1 MAAAPRSAPAI
12 TSALISR
19 LAHYRS
25 CAGMARH
32 EGSGRSRSKNSSP
45 HNSILAGPFLDRVDN
60 ILHRLLR
67 MATDPEQPESLDT
80 NVWMSKGDAARA
92 RGVSRQ
98 AIWELVNRGRLTTH
112 RFKGRVY
119 VSRAEVL
126 GFAPRPKGLKESG
139 YVRIKT
145 VRPKKKKLDP
155 AKWIYIVEAA
165 HETGLPRLAIV
176 DLVRRGRIRKIV
188 SAGKTFV
195 SRAGLEAFMR
205 QKSSPA
211 KKK

>member
-1 MAAAPRSAPAI
+1 
-12 TSALISR
+12 
-19 LAHYRS
+19 
-25 CAGMARH
+25 MARDG
-32 EGSGRSRSKNSSP
+32 EAEEAARGIPVGT
-45 HNSILAGPFLDRVDN
+45 IVFWLASFLDRVDT
-60 ILHRLLR
+60 ILHRLVK
-67 MATDPEQPESLDT
+67 MTTEPEQPEKLNTDE
-80 NVWMSKGDAARA
+80 WMSKGDAARA

-98 AIWELVNRGRLTTH
+98 AIWELVNRGRLTTY

-126 GFAPRPKGLKESG
+126 GFAPRPRGLKESG
-139 YVRIKT
+139 YIRVKT

-165 HETGLPRLAIV
+165 RETGLPRLAIV

-195 SRAGLEAFMR
+195 SLAGIEEFLKRTPEVKNRAAD
-205 QKSSPA
+205 
-211 KKK
+211 KK

>member
-1 MAAAPRSAPAI
+1 
-12 TSALISR
+12 
-19 LAHYRS
+19 
-25 CAGMARH
+25 
-32 EGSGRSRSKNSSP
+32 
-45 HNSILAGPFLDRVDN
+45 
-60 ILHRLLR
+60 

-145 VRPKKKKLDP
+145 VRPKKKKIDP

-165 HETGLPRLAIV
+165 RETGLPRLAIV

>member
-1 MAAAPRSAPAI
+1 LIYALSLSAALGAF
-12 TSALISR
+12 T
-19 LAHYRS
+19 
-25 CAGMARH
+25 
-32 EGSGRSRSKNSSP
+32 
-45 HNSILAGPFLDRVDN
+45 
-60 ILHRLLR
+60 
-67 MATDPEQPESLDT
+67 MATEPEQPEMLDT
-80 NVWMSKGDAARA
+80 NEWMSKGDAARA

-98 AIWELVNRGRLTTH
+98 AIWELVNRGRLTTY

-126 GFAPRPKGLKESG
+126 GFAPRPRGLKESG
-139 YVRIKT
+139 YIRVKT

-165 HETGLPRLAIV
+165 RETGLPRLAIV

-195 SRAGLEAFMR
+195 SRAGIEEFLKRTPEVKNRA
-205 QKSSPA
+205 A
-211 KKK
+211 NKK

>member
-1 MAAAPRSAPAI
+1 
-12 TSALISR
+12 
-19 LAHYRS
+19 
-25 CAGMARH
+25 
-32 EGSGRSRSKNSSP
+32 
-45 HNSILAGPFLDRVDN
+45 
-60 ILHRLLR
+60 
-67 MATDPEQPESLDT
+67 MATGPQQPET
-80 NVWMSKGDAARA
+80 FNTKEWMSKGDAARA

-98 AIWELVNRGRLTTH
+98 AIWELVNRGRLTTC

-126 GFAPRPKGLKESG
+126 GFARRPRGAAGTG

-165 HETGLPRLAIV
+165 RETGLPRLAIV
-176 DLVRRGRIRKIV
+176 DLIRRGRIRKIM

-195 SRAGLEAFMR
+195 SRAGIEEFMR
-205 QKSSPA
+205 QKSTPEAKNGPA

>member
-1 MAAAPRSAPAI
+1 
-12 TSALISR
+12 
-19 LAHYRS
+19 
-25 CAGMARH
+25 
-32 EGSGRSRSKNSSP
+32 
-45 HNSILAGPFLDRVDN
+45 
-60 ILHRLLR
+60 
-67 MATDPEQPESLDT
+67 MATHSEQPESLDT
-80 NVWMSKGDAARA
+80 NVWMSKRDAARA

-126 GFAPRPKGLKESG
+126 GFARQPKGLKESG

-145 VRPKKKKLDP
+145 VRPKKKNLDP

-165 HETGLPRLAIV
+165 RETSLPRLAIV
-176 DLVRRGRIRKIV
+176 DLIRRGRIKKIV
-188 SAGKTFV
+188 SGGKTFV
-195 SRAGLEAFMR
+195 SRAGLDDFMR
-205 QKSSPA
+205 QKSTPA

>member
-1 MAAAPRSAPAI
+1 
-12 TSALISR
+12 
-19 LAHYRS
+19 
-25 CAGMARH
+25 
-32 EGSGRSRSKNSSP
+32 
-45 HNSILAGPFLDRVDN
+45 
-60 ILHRLLR
+60 
-67 MATDPEQPESLDT
+67 MATHSEQPESLDT

-155 AKWIYIVEAA
+155 AKWIYIVEASR
-165 HETGLPRLAIV
+165 ETGLPRLAIV
-176 DLVRRGRIRKIV
+176 DLIRRGRIRKIV
-188 SAGKTFV
+188 SVGKTYV
-195 SRAGLEAFMR
+195 SRAGIADFMR
-205 QKSSPA
+205 QKSRPT